1 MQLRTRSNA
10 FDTDSA
16 LKVFSRD
23 NGLPPKQVDF
33 RRETL
38 YRTRGGA
45 LFLHIEGGADQSI
58 IHKGPLVKEKIEP
71 IGLLE
76 ASDWL
81 RSRGASGVVRGLTNP
96 KETNRLCLKIPQK
109 DNAEIECGEGAYQQN
124 LFADHR
130 RTPSKTRL
138 GGTKL

>member
-1 MQLRTRSNA
+1 MQLCTRSNT
-10 FDTDSA
+10 FDTDTA

-45 LFLHIEGGADQSI
+45 LFLHIEGGTDQSI
-58 IHKGPLVKEKIEP
+58 IHKGTLVKEKIEP

-109 DNAEIECGEGAYQQN
+109 TMQKLSAEKARTGKTYSQIIEELLLKHG
-124 LFADHR
+124 
-130 RTPSKTRL
+130 
-138 GGTKL
+138 